1 MFKKSLKIA
10 LSFVVL
16 LAAHVAYVRLFAIV
30 AEHAARGRGI
40 AVQLQPTDSRTKKEA
55 IRLAAKGFGAGHWS
69 ADRDLPGRY
78 YNKERG
84 YWMYYKEYERRNEGK
99 QFLFKPFALIWQ
111 SRDKKELKTVTAD
124 EAVMDLDQPLG
135 LTPNKPGTPP
145 MRMIHAQITGNV
157 RIRDDRGTADTGD
170 DMLIGPMPYI
180 EYDEATLQLR
190 SESDVVIQDREMR
203 VTGYDLLIQ
212 LRPKEELDP
221 TATGG
226 GFEGAKT
233 AFLKKNPH
241 VILYD
246 SGNSGVLPGKTPAVQ
261 QAASGERTPIDLR
274 CAGQMQIDLPKPRL
288 PVRVGPPAP
297 PDPTIATF
305 TRDVVVLQAKP
316 KQVPDQL
323 NCDYLKLTFMPGKKP
338 PPATATTTAA
348 ADVTANAPAEAP
360 ATTAGTVPGSGSTE
374 PAAGGALGGLS
385 LRRADATGHAVWL
398 QSVSQGIKTLSN
410 ELIYK
415 KLAPEKPDETYLRG
429 DTPKGILV
437 EKVDL
442 VKEGPNKGKI
452 EQITTVRS
460 SDATIFDDGQNRDP
474 ETIIA
479 RGPGILEVRPA
490 RDKPV
495 ARRAIWRDQLV
506 MQNEIAADKQLRK
519 RITLTGDPKF
529 FDLAQATSL
538 DAKNEIIVW
547 LKPKAEPATPEV
559 ATTVPATTTT
569 AVASSSQTEAKA
581 QPAGGK
587 FDIEVLRA
595 LGDVHLLAPGRTLT
609 ARDVLV
615 ALFETMPTPT
625 PATTSTGTTT
635 TVSAPANAA
644 TTASASASATTGPPA
659 AAGEAAVPVAQG
671 EVNVEKKP
679 TDPDVRVRAN
689 HVWARIALRPKAE
702 PGSAPGAAVASTA
715 DGKAGGNTQSEL
727 REARLRGSVFFH
739 EDPAPGKQRGTN
751 VTGEAIDVTN
761 LGENKMYFKVYNV
774 DPDKAAPLDQR
785 AKLSPNELLAR
796 IETLGRSYPLA
807 RVETEDFTVDGPKIG
822 LNQLT
827 DEAWVDGRGVLT
839 QLAPLGLLSDKGLDN
854 SPAQST
860 QPPTQ
865 STQPPGQTSQRPN
878 QATQRTAQSTQRS
891 TQTAQQPT
899 QSTQRTAQ
907 TTQRPIQTTQPPA
920 QTSAPTT
927 MTPLRISWTRSMQ
940 FKGQS
945 TNPQG
950 VPVAR
955 AHFVANVRADMED
968 SLMLC
973 QEMTTY
979 MDRTVKLVRPKGP
992 KTAIPGNGSQAAE
1005 PEPKPQIALID
1016 CLYKV
1021 LVDNRKHDPETRTL
1035 LQRQVIDGE
1044 HVIYEKLTGN
1054 FFAQPGPGQLGRV
1067 YLYSREGQD
1076 PIANPTPAPVPGS
1089 STTADRRPI
1098 RPTANPTTQPVPVR
1112 RGTEVVGRSTI
1123 SPTTPGVNAAAAS
1136 SKDKA
1141 QVKNAPPAKPD
1152 FGPLKVTQVVYAD
1165 EMHGR
1170 FGTGKDRD
1178 TTETRWAD
1186 FFGDV
1191 EVLHA
1196 PALNEYA
1203 IFDLDNPPADATI
1216 LTAQTVRVV
1225 SEPPP
1230 PGSNTGARSFLKAWD
1245 NANAETIDTTIQ
1257 ADKITYDSSKEL
1269 FYAYGELDQVYLV
1282 QQKFVGQPPVTAS
1295 GSAVKYNRRTGES
1308 QVVDPKSVQFVDDKF
1323 GIRPGRAVA
1332 SEPPKKGKKPL
1343 VPFRGPGRAHF
1354 ERKGFNGH

>member
-16 LAAHVAYVRLFAIV
+16 LAAHVGYVRLFAIV
-30 AEHAARGRGI
+30 AEHAARGRGN

-55 IRLAAKGFGAGHWS
+55 IALAAKGFGAGHWS

-170 DMLIGPMPYI
+170 DMLIGPMPYM

-190 SESDVVIQDREMR
+190 SESDVVVQDRDMR

-212 LRPKEELDP
+212 LRPKSEVDP
-221 TATGG
+221 AATGG

-233 AFLKKNPH
+233 AFLRKNPH

-246 SGNSGVLPGKTPAVQ
+246 SGNSGVLPGKTPAAP
-261 QAASGERTPIDLR
+261 QAGSGERTPIDLR

-338 PPATATTTAA
+338 PPATATATATA
-348 ADVTANAPAEAP
+348 TADVTANAPAAAS
-360 ATTAGTVPGSGSTE
+360 ATVTGSASAE
-374 PAAGGALGGLS
+374 PAAGGGALGGLT

-437 EKVDL
+437 EKLDL

-460 SDATIFDDGQNRDP
+460 SDATIFDDGQSRDP

-506 MQNEIAADKQLRK
+506 MQNEIAADNQLRK

-529 FDLAQATSL
+529 FDLAQAMTL

-547 LKPKAEPATPEV
+547 LKPKAEPATPAV
-559 ATTVPATTTT
+559 ATTVPAP
-569 AVASSSQTEAKA
+569 AAAASSSQAEAKA

-615 ALFETMPTPT
+615 ALFENMPAPAPAATST
-625 PATTSTGTTT
+625 DATTTATS
-635 TVSAPANAA
+635 PANTT
-644 TTASASASATTGPPA
+644 TTASASAPANATTGPPA
-659 AAGEAAVPVAQG
+659 AAGDAPVPVAQG
-671 EVNVEKKP
+671 ETNIERKP

-702 PGSAPGAAVASTA
+702 PGSAPGTASVSTA
-715 DGKAGGNTQSEL
+715 NGKAGGNTQSEL
-727 REARLRGSVFFH
+727 REARLRGSVAFH

-785 AKLSPNELLAR
+785 SRISPNELLAR

-854 SPAQST
+854 APAQSTQSPAQST
-860 QPPTQ
+860 Q
-865 STQPPGQTSQRPN
+865 R
-878 QATQRTAQSTQRS
+878 AAQSTQR
-891 TQTAQQPT
+891 TT
-899 QSTQRTAQ
+899 QSTQRATQSTQRATQ
-907 TTQRPIQTTQPPA
+907 STQRPIQTTQAPV

-979 MDRTVKLVRPKGP
+979 MDRTVKLIRPKGP
-992 KTAIPGNGSQAAE
+992 KTASPGNGSQAAPTE

-1021 LVDNRKHDPETRTL
+1021 WVDNRKHDPETRTL

-1067 YLYSREGQD
+1067 YLYSRDGED
-1076 PIANPTPAPVPGS
+1076 PIGNPTPAPVPGS
-1089 STTADRRPI
+1089 STTSDRRTI
-1098 RPTANPTTQPVPVR
+1098 RPTANPTAQPVPIR
-1112 RGTEVVGRSTI
+1112 RGTEVVGRNTS
-1123 SPTTPGVNAAAAS
+1123 SPATPDLNAAAAS
-1136 SKDKA
+1136 PKDKA
-1141 QVKNAPPAKPD
+1141 QAKNAPPAKPA

-1170 FGTGKDRD
+1170 FGTGKERD

-1196 PALNEYA
+1196 PALNETRH
-1203 IFDLDNPPADATI
+1203 LRLRQPARRCDH
-1216 LTAQTVRVV
+1216 
-1225 SEPPP
+1225 P
-1230 PGSNTGARSFLKAWD
+1230 D
-1245 NANAETIDTTIQ
+1245 C
-1257 ADKITYDSSKEL
+1257 AD
-1269 FYAYGELDQVYLV
+1269 
-1282 QQKFVGQPPVTAS
+1282 
-1295 GSAVKYNRRTGES
+1295 
-1308 QVVDPKSVQFVDDKF
+1308 
-1323 GIRPGRAVA
+1323 
-1332 SEPPKKGKKPL
+1332 
-1343 VPFRGPGRAHF
+1343 GPGGQRAAAAG
-1354 ERKGFNGH
+1354 K

>member
-1 MFKKSLKIA
+1 VFKKTLKVAIG
-10 LSFVVL
+10 FVVL
-16 LAAHVAYVRLFAIV
+16 LTAHVGYVRLFAIV
-30 AEHAARGRGI
+30 AEHAARGRRN

-55 IRLAAKGFGAGHWS
+55 IALAARGFGAGHWS

-111 SRDKKELKTVTAD
+111 SRDKKELKTITAD

-145 MRMIHAQITGNV
+145 MRMTHAQITGNV

-170 DMLIGPMPYI
+170 DLLIGPMPYI
-180 EYDEATLQLR
+180 EYDEASLQLR
-190 SESDVVIQDREMR
+190 SESDVVLQDREMR

-212 LRPKEELDP
+212 LRPKSEVDP
-221 TATGG
+221 AATGG

-246 SGNSGVLPGKTPAVQ
+246 SGNSGVLPGKAPVPQ
-261 QAASGERTPIDLR
+261 QGGNGERTPIDLR

-323 NCDYLKLTFMPGKKP
+323 NCDYLKLTFMPGQKP
-338 PPATATTTAA
+338 PPATATVTATADGTAQAPADAAAATAA
-348 ADVTANAPAEAP
+348 TGSGTAPAD
-360 ATTAGTVPGSGSTE
+360 
-374 PAAGGALGGLS
+374 PAAGGGALGGLT
-385 LRRADATGHAVWL
+385 LHRADATGHAVWL

-429 DTPKGILV
+429 DNPKGILV
-437 EKVDL
+437 EKLDL

-460 SDATIFDDGQNRDP
+460 SDATIFDDGQSRDP

-495 ARRAIWRDQLV
+495 ARRAVWRDQLV

-529 FDLAQATSL
+529 FDLAQATTL

-547 LKPKAEPATPEV
+547 LKPKTEPATPAV
-559 ATTVPATTTT
+559 ATTVPAPAATT
-569 AVASSSQTEAKA
+569 VASSSQAEAKA
-581 QPAGGK
+581 QPGGGK

-595 LGDVHLLAPGRTLT
+595 LGEVHLLAPGRTLT

-615 ALFETMPTPT
+615 ALFENLPEPA
-625 PATTSTGTTT
+625 PATTSTAATTT
-635 TVSAPANAA
+635 AGASAPANA
-644 TTASASASATTGPPA
+644 TMTASAPASATTGPPA
-659 AAGEAAVPVAQG
+659 AGSAGPVPIAQG
-671 EVNVEKKP
+671 EANVERKP

-689 HVWARIALRPKAE
+689 HVWARIALRPKGEPGRAPATAE
-702 PGSAPGAAVASTA
+702 PSTA
-715 DGKAGGNTQSEL
+715 DGNPAGKAQSEL
-727 REARLRGSVFFH
+727 REARLRGAVSFH

-761 LGENKMYFKVYNV
+761 RGENKMYFKVYNV
-774 DPDKAAPLDQR
+774 DPDKAAPLDER
-785 AKLSPNELLAR
+785 SRLSPNELLAR

-822 LNQLT
+822 LDQLT
-827 DEAWVDGRGVLT
+827 DEAWVDGRGVLE
-839 QLAPLGLLSDKGLDN
+839 QLAPVGLLSDKGLDN
-854 SPAQST
+854 APAQSA
-860 QPPTQ
+860 QPPAQTARR
-865 STQPPGQTSQRPN
+865 STQT
-878 QATQRTAQSTQRS
+878 TQRS
-891 TQTAQQPT
+891 TQAAQP
-899 QSTQRTAQ
+899 
-907 TTQRPIQTTQPPA
+907 PIQTAQRPTQTAQPPTQIA
-920 QTSAPTT
+920 QPPTQTNAPTK

-950 VPVAR
+950 VPAAR

-979 MDRTVKLVRPKGP
+979 MDRPVKLMRPKGP
-992 KTAIPGNGSQAAE
+992 KPAAPANGAQTAPPE

-1021 LVDNRKHDPETRTL
+1021 QVDNRKHDPETRTL
-1035 LQRQVIDGE
+1035 VQRQVIFGE

-1054 FFAQPGPGQLGRV
+1054 FFAQPGPGELGRV
-1067 YLYSREGQD
+1067 YLYSRDGED
-1076 PIANPTPAPVPGS
+1076 PVGNPTPAPLPGS
-1089 STTADRRPI
+1089 SPTADQRTI
-1098 RPTANPTTQPVPVR
+1098 RPTANPTAQPVPIR
-1112 RGTEVVGRSTI
+1112 RGMEVVGRNTS
-1123 SPTTPGVNAAAAS
+1123 SLSTPGAGTTAAS
-1136 SKDKA
+1136 PKDKA
-1141 QVKNAPPAKPD
+1141 QAKNGPPAKPV
-1152 FGPLKVTQVVYAD
+1152 FGPLKVTQIVYAD

-1170 FGTGKDRD
+1170 FGTGKERD

-1196 PALNEYA
+1196 AA
-1203 IFDLDNPPADATI
+1203 TSATDFFDFDNPPADATF

-1225 SEPPP
+1225 TEPPS
-1230 PGSNTGARSFLKAWD
+1230 PGSNAGARSLLRAWE
-1245 NANAETIDTTIQ
+1245 NANAETIDMTIQ

-1282 QQKFVGQPPVTAS
+1282 QQKFVGQPPVTTS
-1295 GSAVKYNRRTGES
+1295 GRAVKYNRKTGES
-1308 QVVDPKSVQFVDDKF
+1308 ELIDPKNVQFVDDKF
-1323 GIRPGRAVA
+1323 GVRPGRALETEA
-1332 SEPPKKGKKPL
+1332 PKKGKKPL